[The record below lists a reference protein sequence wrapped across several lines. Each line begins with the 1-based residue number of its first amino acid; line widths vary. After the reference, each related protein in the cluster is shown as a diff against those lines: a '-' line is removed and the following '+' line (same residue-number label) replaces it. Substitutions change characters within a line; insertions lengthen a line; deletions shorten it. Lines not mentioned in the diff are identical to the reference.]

1 MSYTVTIKPRAIR
14 GMARVPAAV
23 ADRLQAEI
31 ETLSTNPRAGDVK
44 RLKGRLQGVY
54 RRRLG
59 DYRILYT
66 IDDTAKIVDVVGIGH
81 RSRIYD

>member
-14 GMARVPAAV
+14 GMGRVPAAV

-66 IDDTAKIVDVVGIGH
+66 IDDTARIVDVVGVGH
-81 RSRIYD
+81 RGRIYD